1 MANPTTYFGW
11 VMPTSSSLV
20 TNLPADFNTFGQGVD
35 TSLQDL
41 LGGTT
46 GQVLS
51 KTSNTNMDFTWVTPT
66 DQTPLTTKGD
76 LFTFSTVDARLAVG
90 SNDQILVADSTAAT
104 GLKWATPAT
113 PTSGLT
119 LISRQSFSNVA
130 NTGTTFDSVFSSTY
144 KTYQVVVETMYGAT
158 GADDGRFVLLYSGTA
173 QTADYVGVVGEVSI
187 GQLIAY
193 TITHSSTQTAA
204 FSIDSDI
211 GDSVNQ
217 TSTTITLNKIGGSST
232 KPTWYLTGFSDSV
245 RRPLI
250 GGGVVDTARTYTGI
264 QFKSASS
271 NVTGTVSIYGLAI

>member
-1 MANPTTYFGW
+1 
-11 VMPTSSSLV
+11 
-20 TNLPADFNTFGQGVD
+20 
-35 TSLQDL
+35 
-41 LGGTT
+41 
-46 GQVLS
+46 
-51 KTSNTNMDFTWVTPT
+51 
-66 DQTPLTTKGD
+66 
-76 LFTFSTVDARLAVG
+76 
-90 SNDQILVADSTAAT
+90 
-104 GLKWATPAT
+104 LKWATPAT

-204 FSIDSDI
+204 FAIDADI
-211 GDSVNQ
+211 GDATNQ

-232 KPTWYLTGFSDSV
+232 KPTWYLTGFSDAV

-264 QFKSASS
+264 QFKSSSS